1 MFYLTN
7 FHADYPHAQVIIGK
21 CGDTISLSCQIESE
35 NSSTTSIP
43 TMWFRLY
50 ENAYPQP
57 LILGDRQI
65 IDDQRFMLRT
75 QTHHRHLE
83 ILGVRKDDQGY
94 YLCKAGNDIQA
105 SYNLTI
111 LTTSCINIVPEQSH
125 VVVDEPIQ
133 LLCRI
138 RLSEN
143 FNQNQFRI
151 YWTRN
156 DHPLNHTVEFMSNY
170 STNEGILYET
180 LTIKQ
185 ANLSDTGLYTCHYG
199 EQLSANA
206 HIIVNQY
213 PGGSKSRRL
222 ISQLRGNSSS
232 SKASLRT
239 VIDCLY
245 LLSIQW
251 FLSHLFNDHK
261 NI

>member
-1 MFYLTN
+1 
-7 FHADYPHAQVIIGK
+7 
-21 CGDTISLSCQIESE
+21 
-35 NSSTTSIP
+35 
-43 TMWFRLY
+43 
-50 ENAYPQP
+50 
-57 LILGDRQI
+57 
-65 IDDQRFMLRT
+65 
-75 QTHHRHLE
+75 
-83 ILGVRKDDQGY
+83 
-94 YLCKAGNDIQA
+94 
-105 SYNLTI
+105 
-111 LTTSCINIVPEQSH
+111 
-125 VVVDEPIQ
+125 
-133 LLCRI
+133 
-138 RLSEN
+138 
-143 FNQNQFRI
+143 
-151 YWTRN
+151 
-156 DHPLNHTVEFMSNY
+156 MSNY

-206 HIIVNQY
+206 HIIVNQCKLMKRNISICY
-213 PGGSKSRRL
+213 SFFFPFSDPGGSKSRRL